1 LQLKEKVVKRLNLIL
16 IQAVFCSIL
25 MAGAAFGAGKRVGP
39 GVPPFLVRPGL
50 RVTLAAKG
58 LQNAR
63 FLQFDPAGR
72 LFVSQ
77 PGLGNIVLL
86 STPNHAG
93 LFTRH
98 TVFVSHMPAVQAM
111 VYRDGWLWFACAGK
125 ICKTRDNGKQM
136 QAGKILTVISG
147 LPQGGWHW
155 WRSLLLTRHHLYT
168 SIGDMRNINAD
179 PPALGRE
186 EIWQYNLHGTGKTL
200 FCTGIRNTEKLLQRP
215 GTHQIWGCD
224 EGSDQFGHP
233 LGETTGHQKITDL
246 NPPEEVNHYVKGGF
260 YGHPYVVGNNIPRY
274 EWLKKLGDKAIV
286 KIAQHAIPPAWCLPA
301 HWSAVS
307 ACFLTTNYFPGL
319 KGDLVVCCHGS
330 WDSQPLVGYR
340 LEVVTFDHWTQNPS
354 GQFPLLKT
362 LRHGSDILA
371 RPVNCV
377 EGADGSLYFSSD
389 SNNCIYQVTYVG
401 PKNISMVSTRY

>member
-1 LQLKEKVVKRLNLIL
+1 MIVGECGGI
-16 IQAVFCSIL
+16 F
-25 MAGAAFGAGKRVGP
+25 AASAHRVGP
-39 GVPPFLVRPGL
+39 GVPSFLVRPGL
-50 RVTLAAKG
+50 RVSLAAKG
-58 LQNAR
+58 LNNAR
-63 FLQFDPAGR
+63 FLLLDSHGR

-77 PGLGNIVLL
+77 PGRGNIVML
-86 STPNHAG
+86 TDKNGAG
-93 LFTRH
+93 YFKKRS
-98 TVFVSHMPAVQAM
+98 VFVANVPAVQSM
-111 VYRDGWLWFACAGK
+111 VYRHGWLWFACAGR
-125 ICKTRDNGKQM
+125 ICKTRDNGTQTH
-136 QAGKILTVISG
+136 AGKIVTVIKG
-147 LPQGGWHW
+147 LAHGGWHW

-186 EIWQYNLHGTGKTL
+186 EIWQYNLDGSGKTI

-246 NPPEEVNHYVKGGF
+246 NPPEEVNHYIRGGF

-274 EWLKKLGDKAIV
+274 EWLKKLGARAIV

-319 KGDLVVCCHGS
+319 KGDMIVCCHGS

-340 LEVVTFDHWTQNPS
+340 LEVVMFDHWTKNPS
-354 GQFPLLKT
+354 GEFPLIKT
-362 LRHGSDILA
+362 LVGGNNILA
-371 RPVNCV
+371 RPVNCIQ
-377 EGADGSLYFSSD
+377 APDGSLYFSSD
-389 SNNCIYQVTYVG
+389 SNNCIYHVTYVG
-401 PKNISMVSTRY
+401 PKNVSLATTRY